1 MINERA
7 NIYRKCLIIIF
18 GSFIGSLTLL
28 NSRDSFAE
36 NIIGGFETHSSIT
49 TIKDDFK
56 VNVKVTFKLGTFKDI
71 RNVIAKL

>member
-1 MINERA
+1 MINEMA

-18 GSFIGSLTLL
+18 GSLLNLL

-71 RNVIAKL
+71 RNVIVEL